1 MRRSVIISINP
12 KWCEKIAAGQKQI
25 EIRKNRPTYE
35 TPFKCYIYQTKK
47 KWYCSALRL
56 LGKEDLAEY
65 LEENHGR
72 VIGEFICRDIE
83 PITPYGCLSTHYAT
97 PRTCKTNL
105 IIKSGLYPESK
116 LIDYLGYNKG
126 FAWHIFDLVIY
137 DKPKSLYDFI
147 KPGRKSIGSL
157 DEDLCKYCSDFD
169 YGEKACYGTPDG
181 PVMCEGA
188 SCDKAYQAYLD
199 DEGFTLYR
207 PPQSWCYVEE
217 IE

>member
-1 MRRSVIISINP
+1 MKRSVMISINP

-65 LEENHGR
+65 LEDNHGQ

-105 IIKSGLYPESK
+105 IIKSGLYPESE

-126 FAWHIFDLVIY
+126 FAWHISDCIIY
-137 DKPKSLYDFI
+137 DKSKKL
-147 KPGRKSIGSL
+147 
-157 DEDLCKYCSDFD
+157 SDF
-169 YGEKACYGTPDG
+169 YRIAPCGAYNPIKGACDLSTPCIETPNDFCSG
-181 PVMCEGA
+181 KKIIC
-188 SCDKAYQAYLD
+188 S
-199 DEGFTLYR
+199 
-207 PPQSWCYVEE
+207 PQSWCYVEKLK
-217 IE
+217 

>member
-1 MRRSVIISINP
+1 MSKAVLISIRP
-12 KWCEKIAAGQKQI
+12 EWCEKIINGQKTI
-25 EIRKNRPTYE
+25 EIRKTCPKIE

-65 LEENHGR
+65 LEENHGQ

-83 PITPYGCLSTHYAT
+83 PITPYGCLSTRYAT

-126 FAWHIFDLVIY
+126 FAWHISDLVIY
-137 DKPKSLYDFI
+137 DNPKELSEF
-147 KPGRKSIGSL
+147 KGRKLVWRGNNHIH
-157 DEDLCKYCSDFD
+157 D
-169 YGEKACYGTPDG
+169 YET
-181 PVMCEGA
+181 MI
-188 SCDKAYQAYLD
+188 
-199 DEGFTLYR
+199 R

-217 IE
+217 LI